1 MGEGRVGDLGL
12 DFDGTAADGADVQ
25 AGREQVWS
33 ELKFGRNHPLKT
45 AGLTGYVCTPG
56 ASPAGIPSRRG

>member
-1 MGEGRVGDLGL
+1 MAGDLGR

-33 ELKFGRNHPLKT
+33 ELKFGQCQFCCFSTERKRE
-45 AGLTGYVCTPG
+45 AGHV
-56 ASPAGIPSRRG
+56 